1 MNLVGSVLA
10 GRYEIVEEV
19 GSGGM
24 AIVYRAMDRI
34 LNRYVAIKVLRTDLK
49 DDAEFVRRFN
59 IEAQSAASLT
69 HPNIVSIYDVGT
81 DGDIHYIVM
90 EFIEGITLKDYIDKN
105 GELSW
110 REAVGY
116 AIQIASGIEQA
127 HKNSIIHRDIKPH
140 NIIMTPDGTLKIT
153 DFGIAR
159 ASIQSTVT
167 CEDTAIGSVHYV
179 SPEQARGGYVDERTD
194 IYSLGIV
201 LYEMLTGRVPFD
213 NESPVTIALMH
224 LQTAPTPPRDIV
236 LSIPKAIED
245 IVLKAIAKEPSAR
258 YSSITDMKNDMQAV
272 IDGGG
277 TYSASNEHNFDELGG
292 TAVFTPVKESVK
304 PDGESYPNNQTPSV
318 SSNLITP
325 ADRPAEYPSNAEDF
339 DADED
344 ENEDES
350 GEEMTDKKNK
360 KRSKSNN
367 IVVIAA
373 LAASLALIIVI
384 VSIFW
389 PFLREVFSPSN
400 DPDTPV
406 TTVDSAADDD
416 DDNKDKNDSPT
427 PDKTSSSKTL
437 ANYLGKNYSSVE
449 NELNKLGISKIIVRY
464 DYSDTYEKGQIMKQ
478 SAEPG
483 TDISS
488 IGTLTV
494 TVSEGK
500 KPVTQTPT
508 PSHPEEP
515 SSGNSS
521 SEPSGS
527 SNETPAKTYR
537 QRLTVYG
544 PSDKDSARVVVKA
557 NGKTVLDTDIASGS
571 SEVVSIQSASASV
584 NVEIYYDGV
593 LADTQTVDM
602 TK

>member
-34 LNRYVAIKVLRTDLK
+34 LNRYVAIKVLRADLK

-105 GELSW
+105 GELNW

-140 NIIMTPDGTLKIT
+140 NIIMTPSGTLKIT

-159 ASIQSTVT
+159 ASMQSTVT

-179 SPEQARGGYVDERTD
+179 SPEQARGGYVDERSD

-224 LQTAPTPPRDIV
+224 LQTAPTPPREIV

-245 IVLKAIAKEPSAR
+245 IVLKAIAKEVSAR

-272 IDGGG
+272 LDSDGA
-277 TYSASNEHNFDELGG
+277 YAASNGHNFDELGG
-292 TAVFTPVKESVK
+292 TAVFTPVKEPVK
-304 PDGESYPNNQTPSV
+304 SEEAYPNNQTPSV

-325 ADRPAEYPSNAEDF
+325 ADRPAEYPPQTEDF
-339 DADED
+339 YADED
-344 ENEDES
+344 EGDE
-350 GEEMTDKKNK
+350 ETTDKKNNK
-360 KRSKSNN
+360 KSKSNN

-373 LAASLALIIVI
+373 LAASLTLIVVI

-400 DPDTPV
+400 NTETPSA
-406 TTVDSAADDD
+406 TVNSTADDD
-416 DDNKDKNDSPT
+416 DDDKNKNDSPT
-427 PDKTSSSKTL
+427 TDKTPSSKTL
-437 ANYLGKNYSSVE
+437 SNYLGKTYSSVE
-449 NELNKLGISKIIVRY
+449 SELNKLGISKLVVRY

-500 KPVTQTPT
+500 KPVTPT
-508 PSHPEEP
+508 PEPSKSEEP
-515 SSGNSS
+515 SSGNNP
-521 SEPSGS
+521 SEPSGG
-527 SNETPAKTYR
+527 SNDTPDKTYR
-537 QRLTVYG
+537 QRLTIYG

-557 NGKTVLDTDIASGS
+557 NGKTVLDTDIANGS
-571 SEVVSIQSASASV
+571 SEVVSIQSASTSV